1 MTHLYGEPFHRRLR
15 ELGVEAVAFREG
27 AYFGARS
34 NQILSLSARA
44 QRKYRL
50 GPSVDRLNS
59 DLVKAARSLAVHA
72 VFVFHGD
79 LTYPATLRHLTEQG
93 VYTICWQNDDPFG
106 RHPWYVFRHFKRAI
120 PHYDRLFAYRHKN
133 VSQFRARGCRRV
145 ELLRSFYIRELNY
158 PVRPPPN
165 SAGYFF

>member
-72 VFVFHGD
+72 VFEREVTVEAAHKVFEAQPSVV
-79 LTYPATLRHLTEQG
+79 L
-93 VYTICWQNDDPFG
+93 VDDPAAMRFPTPADVVG
-106 RHPWYVFRHFKRAI
+106 EDAVVDACRPWAWH
-120 PHYDRLFAYRHKN
+120 
-133 VSQFRARGCRRV
+133 RAR
-145 ELLRSFYIRELNY
+145 S
-158 PVRPPPN
+158 PPD
-165 SAGYFF
+165 S